1 MRLFKK
7 KQQPAQQLPEFHEGI
22 EIVKRLDDLDLAKK
36 SFRKIWIDFTE
47 GGDRIYRKFRTEP
60 TDANSVP
67 YIRADLAGQL
77 GVETPQWKP
86 IAEIPEK
93 LKDGRNWLLGY
104 DPNLEQPLAV
114 RWIARYQ
121 HWCDIHSNG
130 HVITHWM
137 PLPTA
142 PQAEAEEGE

>member
-1 MRLFKK
+1 MNNEEQQNNLTSTALPRLI
-7 KQQPAQQLPEFHEGI
+7 ATAPEKIFIHSFQESFDDAF
-22 EIVKRLDDLDLAKK
+22 EIDEEFELRYDQCLD
-36 SFRKIWIDFTE
+36 I
-47 GGDRIYRKFRTEP
+47 
-60 TDANSVP
+60 SVP
-67 YIRADLAGQL
+67 YIRADLAGQ
-77 GVETPQWKP
+77 EPPQWKP
-86 IAEIPEK
+86 IAEMPEE